1 MRKAIGLM
9 SGTSADGVSLVLAG
23 FSGKRYRLFHYET
36 IPYPAKLAAEIRRA
50 RVLPASRISALNI
63 ALGEFFA
70 AAVTGFLAR
79 HRLPASAIAV
89 IGSHGQTVFHGPR
102 QNPAN
107 TLQIGEPCVIAERTG
122 IPVVADFRM
131 RDIAAGGEGAP
142 LIPFFDRFFF
152 EQASCRALQ
161 NIGGIA
167 NVSFV
172 GRSVPPV
179 AFDTG
184 PGNCLIDWA
193 VRRSS
198 RGRFS
203 FDDQGRWAS
212 RGAVDMRAVKSMAA
226 HPYFRRS
233 PPKSTG
239 PEFFN
244 ERWIPQ
250 SLLDA
255 PPGILIATLTYLTA
269 YTIRD
274 SYRRFAPGEI
284 SEVLVSGGGAMNRT
298 LMGHLAD
305 LVQPT
310 RVISIEGAGLP
321 AQAKEP
327 LAFAFFALRA
337 LEGKINHLP
346 EATGARRACVLGKI
360 IPGRSAD
367 ARR

>member
-1 MRKAIGLM
+1 MKKALGLM
-9 SGTSADGVSLVLAG
+9 SGTSADGVSLALAG
-23 FSGKRYRLFHYET
+23 FSGKRFRLFHYET
-36 IPYPAKLAAEIRRA
+36 IPYPASLAARIRRA
-50 RVLPASRISALNI
+50 RDLAAPEISALNML
-63 ALGEFFA
+63 LGKFFA
-70 AAVTGFLAR
+70 AAAAGFLAR
-79 HRLPASAIAV
+79 HRVPASRVAV

-102 QNPAN
+102 QNPGN

-131 RDIAAGGEGAP
+131 RDVAAGGEGAP
-142 LIPFFDRFFF
+142 LMPFFDRFFF
-152 EQASCRALQ
+152 GSGPCRALQ

-172 GRSVPPV
+172 GRSVAFV

-193 VRRSS
+193 VRKAS
-198 RGRFS
+198 RGRLS
-203 FDDQGRWAS
+203 FDDQGRWAA
-212 RGAVDMRAVKSMAA
+212 RGAVDMRAVKFMAA
-226 HPYFRRS
+226 HPYFRRK

-244 ERWIPQ
+244 ERWIPRF
-250 SLLDA
+250 LLEA
-255 PPGILIATLTYLTA
+255 PPAILIATLTYLTA
-269 YTIRD
+269 HTIRE
-274 SYRRFAPGEI
+274 SYRRFAPAEI
-284 SEVLVSGGGAMNRT
+284 AEVLVSGGGALNRT

-305 LVQPT
+305 LLQPA
-310 RVISIEGAGLP
+310 RVISIEQAGLP

-346 EATGARRACVLGKI
+346 EATGARRACILGKI
-360 IPGRSAD
+360 IPGKSPD